1 MGTSIKS
8 TAAIQKTTSPPSL
21 CQAVTVHQ
29 DRTERDDSME
39 EDDNVCPL
47 RSVKKKTLETEE
59 AQTVCTG
66 CGRNHPRSAYWFKD
80 AICQRCDRKGH
91 LVRVCRTSQP
101 AAYHA
106 NQHSR
111 WVPRKHKPEDSG
123 EKSATQS
130 PRALTKQTLC
140 NRAHRAQRKSTS
152 WSSLRVHHAA
162 WK

>member
-8 TAAIQKTTSPPSL
+8 MAAIQKTTSPPSL

-29 DRTERDDSME
+29 DRTKCDDSMD
-39 EDDNVCPL
+39 EDDKICPL
-47 RSVKKKTLETEE
+47 RSVKKKTLETEG
-59 AQTVCTG
+59 AQTACTG
-66 CGRNHPRSAYWFKD
+66 CGGSHPRLACWFKD

-91 LVRVCRTSQP
+91 LVRVCHNSQP

-130 PRALTKQTLC
+130 RRTLTKQTLGK
-140 NRAHRAQRKSTS
+140 RAHHAQRKSMS
-152 WSSLRVHHAA
+152 QSSLRVHHAA